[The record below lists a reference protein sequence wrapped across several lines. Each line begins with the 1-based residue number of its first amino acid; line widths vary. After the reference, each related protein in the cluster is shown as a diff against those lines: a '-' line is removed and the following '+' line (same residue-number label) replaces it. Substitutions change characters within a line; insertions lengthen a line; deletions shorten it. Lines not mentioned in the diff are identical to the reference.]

1 MTYTILYIILAATI
15 AFAISFLQYYYKSKQ
30 KNSTNLLLTAL
41 RFLSVFSLLLL
52 LINPKF
58 KSQQLIAIPPNINVI
73 VDNST
78 SIAYT
83 NQDEK
88 VQKFI
93 DEIKNN
99 SSINEKFTVNY
110 YALADDLYQQDTFS
124 FDKSATNISKTLN
137 TLASFN
143 KGNVAPTIL
152 VTDGNQTYGASYE
165 FYKSK
170 QPVYS
175 VVVGDTLRY
184 EDLKINQINVN
195 TYTNLNNKFPVE
207 IFLEY
212 QGTESVKKLFT
223 VKHQNS
229 VIFKTQVEFSNQQN
243 SQNISFHLAA
253 TAVGMQN
260 YSCTISTLTN
270 EKNIR
275 NNSKN
280 FTVEVIDEQSN
291 ILILSAIN
299 HPDISM
305 IKRAIES
312 NEQRKVT
319 IKNELTKNNQL
330 IDYQLV
336 VLYQPNNKFKS
347 VFNKVKEGNTNF
359 LIVTGEQTN
368 WNFLN
373 SNQDYFTKN
382 STNLTEMYAAE
393 FNVSYD
399 EFNLEDIGFSNFTPL
414 QGYFGNVSF
423 SIPYKTI
430 LYQNISNYVTEDPL
444 LATFIDGKRRG
455 AVLFGENS
463 WKWRMLS
470 HEGENTFE
478 RFDTFFNKLI
488 QYLSLNK
495 LSSQL
500 EIDYQPFVYNN
511 TDVRIEAQFFDAT
524 YTFDS
529 SANLMLSLTNKST
542 KETKTLPFSLKNNKF
557 EVILSNLMPGDFNF
571 KVTVNKHS
579 VSKSGN
585 FSVSEYDI
593 EQQRNTSNTNHLKK
607 LANSSGGNFYDIN
620 DTNKLLT
627 NILSDKRYVTVQ
639 KSIEKVVSLI
649 ELKWL
654 LSLIILFLSME
665 WFIRKYRGLI

>member
-1 MTYTILYIILAATI
+1 MTYTILYIFLAAIIAFTI
-15 AFAISFLQYYYKSKQ
+15 AFFQYYHKVRQ
-30 KNSTNLLLTAL
+30 KNSTNILLTSL
-41 RFLSVFSLLLL
+41 RFLTVFSLLLL

-58 KSQQLIAIPPNINVI
+58 ASQQLTEIPPILNVI
-73 VDNST
+73 VDNSS

-83 NQDEK
+83 KQEEQ
-88 VQKFI
+88 VRKFV

-99 SSINEKFTVNY
+99 ASINKKFTINY

-143 KGNVAPTIL
+143 KDNIAPTIL

-165 FYKSK
+165 FFKPD
-170 QPVYS
+170 QPLYS
-175 VVVGDTLRY
+175 MIVGDTLRY
-184 EDLKINQINVN
+184 DDLKINQINVN
-195 TYTNLNNKFPVE
+195 SYTNLNNKFPVE
-207 IFLEY
+207 VFLNYSGNENIN
-212 QGTESVKKLFT
+212 KLIT
-223 VKHQNS
+223 VKHGNT
-229 VIFKTQVEFSNQQN
+229 VVFKNLVEFSNQQN
-243 SQNISFHLAA
+243 SQKIAFLLPA
-253 TAVGMQN
+253 TAVGIQN
-260 YSCTISTLTN
+260 YTCTVSPLSN

-291 ILILSAIN
+291 ILILSTIN

-305 IKRAIES
+305 IKRSIES

-319 IKNELTKNNQL
+319 IENDLTKNIQL
-330 IDYQLV
+330 NNYRLV
-336 VLYQPNNKFKS
+336 ILYQPNNKFKNI
-347 VFNKVKEGNTNF
+347 FREVKSNNVNF
-359 LIVTGEQTN
+359 LIITGTQTD
-368 WNFLN
+368 WIFLN
-373 SNQDYFTKN
+373 ANQDYFSKN
-382 STNLTEMYAAE
+382 STNLTEIYAAE
-393 FNVSYD
+393 FNVNYD
-399 EFNLEDIGFSNFTPL
+399 EFNLEDIGFSNFPPL
-414 QGYFGNVSF
+414 RGYFGNVTF

-430 LYQNISNYVTEDPL
+430 LYQNVSNYVTEDPL
-444 LATFIDGKRRG
+444 LATFTDDKKRG
-455 AVLFGENS
+455 AALFGENS

-470 HEGENTFE
+470 YEGQQTFE
-478 RFDTFFNKLI
+478 KFDTYFNKLI

-511 TDVRIEAQFFDAT
+511 SDVRIEAQFFDAT
-524 YTFDS
+524 FTFDS
-529 SANLMLSLTNKST
+529 TANLLLSLTNKST

-557 EVILSNLMPGDFNF
+557 EIVLSDLIPGDYNF
-571 KVTVNKHS
+571 IVTVNKHT
-579 VSKSGN
+579 VSKSGD

-593 EQQRNTSNTNHLKK
+593 EQQSNTSNTNHLKK
-607 LANSSGGNFYDIN
+607 LANTSGGNFFNIN

-627 NILSDKRYVTVQ
+627 NIMSDKRYVTVQ

-654 LSLIILFLSME
+654 LGLIILFLSME